1 MRIILEAIEVTLVL
15 VKRVGEIVRSVDVET
30 RACRPWPH
38 DLDLVPV
45 AAAPRG
51 VVDSRRDESGASGEW
66 GRQH

>member
-1 MRIILEAIEVTLVL
+1 MRIILEAIKVTLVL
-15 VKRVGEIVRSVDVET
+15 VKRVGEVVHPVDVAT
-30 RACRPWPH
+30 RACRPWPR

-51 VVDSRRDESGASGEW
+51 IVDSRRDESGASGEW